1 MALIKF
7 GGGVVGMAGKIGGTV
22 FARNRYGQY
31 ARGWAKPVNPKT
43 DRQTGAR
50 ARIGMLGAAWALE
63 LTSEQRAGWNLY
75 AANVAMKNRLGETMN
90 ISGFNQFCRTNG
102 VLLAIDEDRIDDAP
116 GIFTLAEQDPS
127 IVAGIDLVNQKIDL
141 TFNPDAE
148 WVSEDGAFMTVSVG
162 RPVNEN
168 VEFFGG
174 PFRLADKIEGSSTAA
189 PTSPQSIDSPWPLQ
203 AGQRVFVQCRIVRA
217 DGRVSEFFRSSGV
230 SE

>member
-7 GGGVVGMAGKIGGTV
+7 GGGIVGMAGKIAGTV

-31 ARGWAKPVNPKT
+31 ARSWAKPVNPKT

-63 LTSEQRAGWNLY
+63 LTAEQRAGWNLY
-75 AANVAMKNRLGETMN
+75 AANVDMKNKLGETMN

-102 VLLAIDEDRIDDAP
+102 ILLAIDEDRIDDAP

-127 IVAGIDLVNQKIDL
+127 LAVSVNAAGGVIAV
-141 TFNPDAE
+141 TYDANAD

-168 VEFFGG
+168 IEFFGG
-174 PFRLADKIEGSSTAA
+174 PFRLAGHISGSKTAA
-189 PTSPQSIDSPWPLQ
+189 PTSPQTIVSPWPLQ

-217 DGRVSEFFRSSGV
+217 DGRASEFFRASGV